1 MGVEGAFFAPTLTT
15 RGGPKDV
22 LADEAFSTIHRP
34 EERAYAPF
42 TADFLLGF
50 NGFASN
56 ISFSDVLSTTQD
68 DAPFHL
74 FTPQFSSERPP
85 PPNLCDF
92 LAHEQ

>member
-1 MGVEGAFFAPTLTT
+1 
-15 RGGPKDV
+15 
-22 LADEAFSTIHRP
+22 
-34 EERAYAPF
+34 
-42 TADFLLGF
+42 
-50 NGFASN
+50 
-56 ISFSDVLSTTQD
+56 LSTTQD